1 MEEELLSIRPLCFL
15 EQETVND
22 RGDEIVVPRRV
33 LEQWMTLYAPS
44 TFMLATL
51 TNPETESKRTV
62 CINGSSAEEAIYV
75 PSWIMEDMGYSLE
88 GGEGVVFMTPQQDD
102 IPAIT
107 KIYVRVLTPVPPDT
121 DLRQAVETHL
131 DRFHVLES
139 GITLAI
145 PVGSL
150 EALVRVEGVEP
161 MPLSLIGGEVLLEF
175 IEDSETTVT
184 TEETETTVAE
194 ETVVAETTESAV
206 TEETEPAKPL
216 TSEEI
221 RLLRLKRFGVQ

>member
-15 EQETVND
+15 EQEIVNE

-51 TNPETESKRTV
+51 MNPETESKRTV

-88 GGEGVVFMTPQQDD
+88 GEEGVVFMTPQRDD
-102 IPAIT
+102 SPAIT

-145 PVGSL
+145 PVGPL
-150 EALVRVEGVEP
+150 EALIRVEGVEP

-175 IEDSETTVT
+175 IGDSE
-184 TEETETTVAE
+184 ETTVAAE
-194 ETVVAETTESAV
+194 ETAVAEVAEV
-206 TEETEPAKPL
+206 TAEETEPAKPL

-221 RLLRLKRFGVQ
+221 RLLRLKRFGAQ